1 MSGSRARSRL
11 VGLCD
16 LGSLLA
22 DWQMTHGMAINPPSP
37 REGGKKVMMVMAIGS
52 VFCDPMITTDLRKSS
67 GQRSM

>member
-1 MSGSRARSRL
+1 M
-11 VGLCD
+11 
-16 LGSLLA
+16 GSLLA